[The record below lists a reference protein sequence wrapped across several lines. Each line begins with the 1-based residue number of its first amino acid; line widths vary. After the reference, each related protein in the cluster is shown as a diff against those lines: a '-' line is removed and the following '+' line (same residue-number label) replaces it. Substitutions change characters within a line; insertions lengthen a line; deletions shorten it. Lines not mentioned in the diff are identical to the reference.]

1 MPGWASVPGGVI
13 AVVRAGAA
21 AEARTIVHGLAR
33 ACVPAIELTMT
44 VPGAV
49 EIIAELAGSGLQT
62 VLGAGQCWTGTVLGA
77 GTVLDPAEAS
87 ACAAAGARF
96 LVSPVTDADVLA
108 EAHRCG
114 VPYVGGALTPTEVL
128 ASMRAGA
135 DAVELFPVGSMGGAG
150 YLRALRE
157 PLPGLRAVVS
167 GGIAA
172 GEVGDYLAAGAHAVC
187 LGGALIDREAAR
199 RGDVDA
205 VAAWARAALGRISA
219 ALRSGPGRYGA
230 ALVAFTGE
238 GHGNRYLASQLSLVA
253 QLPRARPSSGG
264 LRPARCECVPV
275 MAGSM
280 PYECGLPRW
289 ASGLRGGWCP

>member
-1 MPGWASVPGGVI
+1 VPGGVI

-49 EIIAELAGSGLQT
+49 EIIAELAGSSLQT
-62 VLGAGQCWTGTVLGA
+62 VRGAGTVLEAGTVLGA

-135 DAVELFPVGSMGGAG
+135 DAVKLFPVGSMGGAG

-205 VAAWARAALGRISA
+205 VAAWARAALDRISA
-219 ALRSGPGRYGA
+219 ALRRGA
-230 ALVAFTGE
+230 
-238 GHGNRYLASQLSLVA
+238 
-253 QLPRARPSSGG
+253 GG
-264 LRPARCECVPV
+264 FLR
-275 MAGSM
+275 
-280 PYECGLPRW
+280 
-289 ASGLRGGWCP
+289 

>member
-1 MPGWASVPGGVI
+1 MAERAPVPAGVI
-13 AVVRAGAA
+13 AVVRAASA
-21 AEARTIVHGLAR
+21 AEARTIVHGLFR
-33 ACVPAIELTMT
+33 AAVPAVELTLT
-44 VPGAV
+44 VPDALRVIG
-49 EIIAELAGSGLQT
+49 EFAGS
-62 VLGAGQCWTGTVLGA
+62 GTVLGA
-77 GTVLDPAEAS
+77 GTVLDPAEAA

-96 LVSPVTDADVLA
+96 LVSPVTDAAVLA

-135 DAVELFPVGSMGGAG
+135 DAVKLFPVGSMGGAG

-172 GEVGDYLAAGAHAVC
+172 GEVRDYLAAGAHAVC

-205 VAAWARAALGRISA
+205 VAARARAALDRLSAVCGTGGCHQREGR
-219 ALRSGPGRYGA
+219 RR
-230 ALVAFTGE
+230 
-238 GHGNRYLASQLSLVA
+238 R
-253 QLPRARPSSGG
+253 RR
-264 LRPARCECVPV
+264 
-275 MAGSM
+275 
-280 PYECGLPRW
+280 
-289 ASGLRGGWCP
+289 

>member
-1 MPGWASVPGGVI
+1 MAERAPVPGGVI
-13 AVVRAGAA
+13 AVVRAASA
-21 AEARTIVHGLAR
+21 AEARTIVHGLFLA
-33 ACVPAIELTMT
+33 AVPAVELTLT
-44 VPGAV
+44 VPDAV
-49 EIIAELAGSGLQT
+49 QVIGEFVASGSVSSGS
-62 VLGAGQCWTGTVLGA
+62 VSSGSVSSGSVSSGSVSGTVLGA
-77 GTVLDPAEAS
+77 GTVLDPAEAA

-96 LVSPVTDADVLA
+96 LVSPVTDAAVLA

-135 DAVELFPVGSMGGAG
+135 DAVKLFPVGSMGGAG

-172 GEVGDYLAAGAHAVC
+172 GEVRDYLAAGAHAVC

-219 ALRSGPGRYGA
+219 
-230 ALVAFTGE
+230 V
-238 GHGNRYLASQLSLVA
+238 
-253 QLPRARPSSGG
+253 
-264 LRPARCECVPV
+264 
-275 MAGSM
+275 
-280 PYECGLPRW
+280 
-289 ASGLRGGWCP
+289 

>member
-1 MPGWASVPGGVI
+1 MAERAPVPGGVI
-13 AVVRAGAA
+13 AVVRAASA
-21 AEARTIVHGLAR
+21 AEARTIVHGLFLA
-33 ACVPAIELTMT
+33 AVPAVELTLT
-44 VPGAV
+44 VPDAV
-49 EIIAELAGSGLQT
+49 QVIGEFVASGSVSSGSVSSGSVSSGSVSSGSGSSGS
-62 VLGAGQCWTGTVLGA
+62 VSGTVLGA
-77 GTVLDPAEAS
+77 GTVLDPAEAA

-96 LVSPVTDADVLA
+96 LVSPVTDAAVLA

-135 DAVELFPVGSMGGAG
+135 DAVKLFPVGSMGGAG

-172 GEVGDYLAAGAHAVC
+172 GEVRDYLAAGAHAVC

-205 VAAWARAALGRISA
+205 VAAWARAALDRISA
-219 ALRSGPGRYGA
+219 
-230 ALVAFTGE
+230 V
-238 GHGNRYLASQLSLVA
+238 
-253 QLPRARPSSGG
+253 
-264 LRPARCECVPV
+264 
-275 MAGSM
+275 
-280 PYECGLPRW
+280 
-289 ASGLRGGWCP
+289 

>member
-1 MPGWASVPGGVI
+1 VI

-21 AEARTIVHGLAR
+21 PEARTIVHGLAR

-49 EIIAELAGSGLQT
+49 EIIAELAGSGLQ
-62 VLGAGQCWTGTVLGA
+62 TVLGA

-135 DAVELFPVGSMGGAG
+135 DAVKLFPVGSMGGAG

-230 ALVAFTGE
+230 ALVASPVRVTKPVPRVPSVTCRSTTPGQARFRRAATGT
-238 GHGNRYLASQLSLVA
+238 
-253 QLPRARPSSGG
+253 
-264 LRPARCECVPV
+264 
-275 MAGSM
+275 M
-280 PYECGLPRW
+280 
-289 ASGLRGGWCP
+289 